1 MREEPKPGEFYR
13 HFKNKLYQIVAVA
26 THSETREKLVIYQAL
41 YGEYGVYA
49 RPIDMFMSEVDKEKY
64 PDVKQKYRFERIE
77 DIAKISKLDDLSYSN
92 VVEQDKRT
100 KEESVSSESLGK
112 NEKDNEK
119 TDSDTDF
126 GKGYFIE
133 FLEADDLNTKKE
145 ILIANRELISER
157 ELDTIYEIYGLKRRK
172 IDRDLD
178 IADLIGYFDM
188 QQQYEGKR
196 LRK

>member
-13 HFKNKLYQIVAVA
+13 HFKNKLYQIVVVA

-49 RPIDMFMSEVDKEKY
+49 RPLDMFMSEVDKEKY

-77 DIAKISKLDDLSYSN
+77 DIAKELKSDKLSDSK
-92 VVEQDKRT
+92 VIEHDKKL
-100 KEESVSSESLGK
+100 KEDSVSNDNTLK
-112 NEKDNEK
+112 KDK
-119 TDSDTDF
+119 DTDF

-133 FLEADDLNTKKE
+133 FLEADDLSTKKE
-145 ILIANRELISER
+145 ILIANREIISER
-157 ELDTIYEIYGLKRRK
+157 ELDTMYEIYGLKRRK

>member
-1 MREEPKPGEFYR
+1 MREEPKLGEFYR

-26 THSETREKLVIYQAL
+26 IHSETREKLVIYQAL

-49 RPIDMFMSEVDKEKY
+49 RPLDMFMSEVDKEKY

-77 DIAKISKLDDLSYSN
+77 DMSKESKSDKLSDSK
-92 VVEQDKRT
+92 VIEQDKKL
-100 KEESVSSESLGK
+100 KEDSVS
-112 NEKDNEK
+112 NENTLKSDKDA
-119 TDSDTDF
+119 DF

-133 FLEADDLNTKKE
+133 FLEADDLSTKKE

>member
-49 RPIDMFMSEVDKEKY
+49 RPFDMFMSEVDKEKY

-77 DIAKISKLDDLSYSN
+77 DIAKISRLDDSSYSN

-112 NEKDNEK
+112 NKKDNEK
-119 TDSDTDF
+119 TDIDTDF

>member
-49 RPIDMFMSEVDKEKY
+49 RPMDMFMSEVDKEKY

-77 DIAKISKLDDLSYSN
+77 DIAKELKSDKLSDSK
-92 VVEQDKRT
+92 VIEQDKKL
-100 KEESVSSESLGK
+100 KEDSVS
-112 NEKDNEK
+112 NDNNLK
-119 TDSDTDF
+119 TDKDADF

-133 FLEADDLNTKKE
+133 FLEADDLSTKKE